1 MGSGTCQALQTGGR
15 ASIDRPFIC
24 GRRCRLL
31 HTNEPSAAP
40 VVCPRKLAGHRRR
53 RVNTLRALLRFLD
66 RRAHWALPVG
76 VFTGVVLPDLAAF
89 LRPVVLPA
97 VVGTLTI
104 ALLRL
109 DWKHLQTAA
118 RHPLLPSLLAIWQLI
133 VSPLLAWAAAA
144 VVGLPPDFRLV
155 LVLQAAAPPI
165 GSAPVF
171 AMILGLDGV
180 LAVIGT
186 VTTTLLLPLTLTPLV
201 GPLLS
206 AAGVEIDLGAFLVRV
221 SLVVVAPFAVASL
234 IRRFAGI
241 HRLTRNRDLLGGANV
256 LLLVL
261 FSSALMD
268 GVTARF
274 LRDPAYV
281 LALLLLACVA
291 TLALH
296 LAGLALFRRAGVT
309 AAYSASLLS
318 GNRNVGIMLV
328 ITAGTA
334 TEAFSLYAGIAQI
347 PMYFAPLLLMPM
359 LRRSRRAADESP

>member
-1 MGSGTCQALQTGGR
+1 LRTWLGLLGR
-15 ASIDRPFIC
+15 Q
-24 GRRCRLL
+24 
-31 HTNEPSAAP
+31 
-40 VVCPRKLAGHRRR
+40 
-53 RVNTLRALLRFLD
+53 
-66 RRAHWALPVG
+66 AHWALPVG
-76 VFTGVVLPDLAAF
+76 VFTGVVLPDVAAF
-89 LRPVVLPA
+89 LRPIVTAA

-109 DWKHLQTAA
+109 DWNLLRVAA
-118 RHPLLPSLLAIWQLI
+118 RRPGLPSRLALWQLLA
-133 VSPLLAWAAAA
+133 SPLLAWSASAL
-144 VVGLPPDFRLV
+144 VGLPPEFGLV

-186 VTTTLLLPLTLTPLV
+186 VTTTLLLPFTLTPLV
-201 GPLLS
+201 GLLLP
-206 AAGVEIDLGAFLVRV
+206 AAGLEVDLGAFFVRV
-221 SLVVVAPFAVASL
+221 LLVVVAPFVIAGL
-234 IRRFAGI
+234 IRQLAGVDRLAR
-241 HRLTRNRDLLGGANV
+241 HRDALGGANV

-274 LRDPAYV
+274 VNDPGYI

-296 LAGLALFRRAGVT
+296 LAGLVLFFRAGVT
-309 AAYSASLLS
+309 ASYSAALLS
-318 GNRNVGIMLV
+318 GNRNVGIILV

-334 TEAFSLYAGIAQI
+334 GEAFSLYAGIAQI
-347 PMYFAPLLLMPM
+347 PMYFAPLLLMPL
-359 LRRSRRAADESP
+359 LRRSRRANNGQAPPD

>member
-1 MGSGTCQALQTGGR
+1 M
-15 ASIDRPFIC
+15 
-24 GRRCRLL
+24 
-31 HTNEPSAAP
+31 
-40 VVCPRKLAGHRRR
+40 
-53 RVNTLRALLRFLD
+53 RALLGLLGRQ
-66 RRAHWALPVG
+66 AHWALPAG
-76 VFTGVVLPDLAAF
+76 VFTGVFLPDMAAF
-89 LRPVVLPA
+89 LRPIVMPA

-109 DWKHLQTAA
+109 DWNHLRLAA
-118 RHPLLPSLLAIWQLI
+118 RRPLLPALLALWQLI
-133 VSPLLAWAAAA
+133 ASPLLAWGAS
-144 VVGLPPDFRLV
+144 VLVGLPPDFALV

-186 VTTTLLLPLTLTPLV
+186 VTTTLLLPFTLTPLV
-201 GPLLS
+201 GLLLP
-206 AAGVEIDLGAFLVRV
+206 AAGIEVDLGAFFMRV
-221 SLVVVAPFAVASL
+221 SLVVVVPFVIAGL
-234 IRRFAGI
+234 IRRLAGVD
-241 HRLTRNRDLLGGANV
+241 RLARNRDILGGANV
-256 LLLVL
+256 VLLVF

-274 LRDPAYV
+274 LSEPGYI

-296 LAGLALFRRAGVT
+296 LAGLMLFRRAGVA
-309 AAYSASLLS
+309 AAYSAALLS

-334 TEAFSLYAGIAQI
+334 GEAFSLYAGIAQI
-347 PMYFAPLLLMPM
+347 PMYFAPLLLMPL
-359 LRRSRRAADESP
+359 LRRSRRAGDRSTPRA

>member
-1 MGSGTCQALQTGGR
+1 MRTWLGLLGR
-15 ASIDRPFIC
+15 Q
-24 GRRCRLL
+24 
-31 HTNEPSAAP
+31 
-40 VVCPRKLAGHRRR
+40 
-53 RVNTLRALLRFLD
+53 
-66 RRAHWALPVG
+66 AHWALPVG
-76 VFTGVVLPDLAAF
+76 VFTGVVLPDVAAF
-89 LRPVVLPA
+89 LRPIVTAA

-109 DWKHLQTAA
+109 DWNLLQVAA
-118 RHPLLPSLLAIWQLI
+118 RRPKLPSLLALWQLL
-133 VSPLLAWAAAA
+133 VSPLLAWGASAL
-144 VVGLPPDFRLV
+144 VGLPPEFSLV

-186 VTTTLLLPLTLTPLV
+186 VTTTLLLPFTLTPLV
-201 GPLLS
+201 GLLLP
-206 AAGVEIDLGAFLVRV
+206 AAGIEVDLGAFFVRV
-221 SLVVVAPFAVASL
+221 SLVVVAPFAIAGL
-234 IRRFAGI
+234 IRRLAGVD
-241 HRLTRNRDLLGGANV
+241 RLARNRDGLGGANV

-274 LRDPAYV
+274 LSDPGFI

-296 LAGLALFRRAGVT
+296 LTGLVLFCRAGVT
-309 AAYSASLLS
+309 ASYSAALLS
-318 GNRNVGIMLV
+318 GNRNVGIILV

-334 TEAFSLYAGIAQI
+334 GEAFSLYAGIAQI
-347 PMYFAPLLLMPM
+347 PMYFAPLLLMPL
-359 LRRSRRAADESP
+359 LRRSRRASVGQAPPD